1 MCGAVIDTVLV
12 DGESA
17 NQQQAAVALNLNV
30 EVEVRGD
37 NDGAPRGEVEDDL
50 GRLAITS
57 ASMAPWWQIPA
68 CLQCI
73 HG

>member
-1 MCGAVIDTVLV
+1 MCDAVIDTVLV

-17 NQQQAAVALNLNV
+17 HQKQAGVALNV

-57 ASMAPWWQIPA
+57 ASMAP
-68 CLQCI
+68 
-73 HG
+73 